1 LMAAI
6 GAIAA
11 RGSGTDL
18 LARSRARASM
28 LPDLLVEARR
38 IANIVTTGWH
48 GRKRRGIGEEFWQY
62 RPYSEGETV
71 ARIDWR
77 RSARDEHVYVRDLE
91 WQAAHTVWL
100 WADPSASMM
109 FKSTLATISK
119 EGRALVMVLALA
131 ELLSRS
137 GERIAYPGVFAP
149 SASRQG
155 AERLAASLFAAKEL
169 SPQPDLAM
177 IGRHSEAVIVSDFLD
192 APDEIMARLEPLAGR
207 GVRVH
212 MVEVSDPAEEDF
224 PYSGRTEF
232 VDPET
237 GAKLTLGRADTLSAQ
252 YKALYAERRVEL
264 TRFAKARGWTYT
276 TTKTDGLA
284 SAALVRLHQLM
295 TEGGPN

>member
-1 LMAAI
+1 MAAI
-6 GAIAA
+6 GASTV
-11 RGSGTDL
+11 RSPGMDL
-18 LARSRARASM
+18 LARSRARAAL
-28 LPDLLVEARR
+28 LPDLLVEALR
-38 IANIVTTGWH
+38 IANIVSTGWH

-100 WADPSASMM
+100 WADPSASML
-109 FKSTLATISK
+109 FKSSLATISK

-155 AERLAASLFAAKEL
+155 AERLAASLFATQSL
-169 SPQPDLAM
+169 SPQPELSM
-177 IGRHSEAVIVSDFLD
+177 VGRHSECVIISDFLD
-192 APDEIMARLEPLAGR
+192 DPHEIMARLDPLAAR

-212 MVEVSDPAEEDF
+212 LIEVTDPAEEDF
-224 PYSGRTEF
+224 PYAGRTEF
-232 VDPET
+232 LDPET
-237 GAKLTLGRADTLSAQ
+237 GAKITLGRADSLGAD
-252 YKALYAERRVEL
+252 YRALYLARRAEL
-264 TRFAKARGWTYT
+264 QRFTKSRGWTYT

-284 SAALVRLHQLM
+284 SGALVRLHQLM
-295 TEGGPN
+295 TEGGLA